1 VAFERVRVYKEKT
14 LHLCHPIQKQQFFSK
29 KKKKKPAV
37 SLLMAFES
45 FWYGLLITETLFL
58 AWWV

>member
-1 VAFERVRVYKEKT
+1 MPSYSKT
-14 LHLCHPIQKQQFFSK
+14 AVFFK
-29 KKKKKPAV
+29 KKKKTPAV